1 MRRGIMSDVEQKIK
15 ELDLKI
21 KEVEGKLEALQVVNE
36 QQLKQNDVPDIVNNI
51 LSEKEFALEQ
61 EIEKKMNEQQLQLI
75 KWSAGTGISVIVVV
89 ISIFRIFFM

>member
-1 MRRGIMSDVEQKIK
+1 MSDVEQKIK